1 MTPQALK
8 ASLLQRAI
16 QGKLVEQR
24 PEDGTADALSTQ
36 IQAEKAALIKAGKLK
51 KDKPLPEITADELPF
66 DIPSSWKWVR
76 LGEVCT
82 KIVDGDHNPP
92 KGEAFPTKYWMLS
105 AQNINNNQLVNLD
118 QVRYLSED
126 VFRSVNERTSA
137 CRGDILFTIV
147 GTLGRSCVYQGGY
160 NVCFQRSVS
169 VLTSLIY
176 NYYLKYVLDSAYV
189 QNFMTVNATGTAQKG
204 FYLNQ
209 VSRLLIPLPPLAE
222 QKRIVEK
229 IERLLP
235 LVERYEAAW
244 ERLNAFNK
252 RFPADLQKSLLQMA
266 IQGKLVEQRP
276 EEGTAEALYTQIQAE
291 KAALIKAGK
300 LKKDKPLPEI
310 TADELP
316 FDIPPTWKW
325 VRLGECGSWASGA
338 TPSRHNPEFY
348 GGEIP
353 WLKTGDLNDGY
364 VIDIPETITSLAL
377 SKTSVRLNPVGSV
390 LIAMYGATIGKVG
403 ILGVPAT
410 TNQACCACIPYEG
423 LWNKYLF
430 YFLRANKKAFI
441 KMGEGGAQPNI
452 SKEKIVKA
460 LIPLPPL
467 AEQQRIVER
476 LEQLLALTQ
485 QLC

>member
-8 ASLLQRAI
+8 ASLLQR
-16 QGKLVEQR
+16 
-24 PEDGTADALSTQ
+24 
-36 IQAEKAALIKAGKLK
+36 
-51 KDKPLPEITADELPF
+51 
-66 DIPSSWKWVR
+66 
-76 LGEVCT
+76 
-82 KIVDGDHNPP
+82 
-92 KGEAFPTKYWMLS
+92 
-105 AQNINNNQLVNLD
+105 
-118 QVRYLSED
+118 
-126 VFRSVNERTSA
+126 
-137 CRGDILFTIV
+137 
-147 GTLGRSCVYQGGY
+147 
-160 NVCFQRSVS
+160 
-169 VLTSLIY
+169 
-176 NYYLKYVLDSAYV
+176 
-189 QNFMTVNATGTAQKG
+189 
-204 FYLNQ
+204 
-209 VSRLLIPLPPLAE
+209 
-222 QKRIVEK
+222 
-229 IERLLP
+229 
-235 LVERYEAAW
+235 
-244 ERLNAFNK
+244 
-252 RFPADLQKSLLQMA
+252 A

-325 VRLGECGSWASGA
+325 VRLGEVVTICTGKKDANFGSDFGEFNFFTCAKEPIRCNSFSFVGESILLAGNGDIGNISYFNGKFEAYQRTYVLQPYIEFTYLRYLLYHISSNWVVYNKDKMFGTAIPYIRLGNVQNYLVALPPLAEQKRIVEKIEMLLPLVERYEAAWERLNAFNKRFPADLQKSLLQMAIQGKLVEQRPDEGSAEDFYTQIQAEKTALIKAGKFKKDKPLPEITADELPFDIPPTWKWVRLGECGSWASGA

-348 GGEIP
+348 DGEIP

-377 SKTSVRLNPVGSV
+377 SKTSVRLNPIGSV

>member
-24 PEDGTADALSTQ
+24 PEEGSAEALYTQ

-66 DIPSSWKWVR
+66 DIPSTWKWVR
-76 LGEVCT
+76 LRE
-82 KIVDGDHNPP
+82 IVYNRGQIIPQTRFSYIDIGSIDN
-92 KGEAFPTKYWMLS
+92 KYQRLNAEENLIEAKDAPSRARRIVEK
-105 AQNINNNQLVNLD
+105 
-118 QVRYLSED
+118 
-126 VFRSVNERTSA
+126 
-137 CRGDILFTIV
+137 GDILYSTVRPYLHNMCIV
-147 GTLGRSCVYQGGY
+147 
-160 NVCFQRSVS
+160 
-169 VLTSLIY
+169 
-176 NYYLKYVLDSAYV
+176 D
-189 QNFMTVNATGTAQKG
+189 KG
-204 FYLNQ
+204 FSEMPIASTGLAAMTCHTGVYNKFLFYFLMSPAFDEYANHTENAKG
-209 VSRLLIPLPPLAE
+209 VAYPAINDNRLYRALIPLPPLAA
-222 QKRIVEK
+222 QKRIVER

-325 VRLGECGSWASGA
+325 VRLGECGVLKNGYAFKSHEYVETGVQVIRISDLGDGELSTRDAVYHPLKEELEPFLVLENSFLICMTGSIGKMTWIKDKTLRYLNQRVGMFIPFSTIGCAYLWNFLQ
-338 TPSRHNPEFY
+338 TSR
-348 GGEIP
+348 
-353 WLKTGDLNDGY
+353 
-364 VIDIPETITSLAL
+364 VRDIWNNA
-377 SKTSVRLNPVGSV
+377 KTS
-390 LIAMYGATIGKVG
+390 
-403 ILGVPAT
+403 
-410 TNQACCACIPYEG
+410 TNG
-423 LWNKYLF
+423 N
-430 YFLRANKKAFI
+430 I
-441 KMGEGGAQPNI
+441 KSSDI
-452 SKEKIVKA
+452 TDL